1 MIDILTVIGGIALI
15 VILIILEFL
24 LIFYIDIKKELNKDK
39 NNISVYVYS
48 NKNLQ
53 IRTRKDNLTIEKA
66 LQLKKFYEM
75 EENSI
80 VVLSITAKRKVN
92 LEEKKEN
99 V

>member
-80 VVLSITAKRKVN
+80 VVLSITTKRKFN